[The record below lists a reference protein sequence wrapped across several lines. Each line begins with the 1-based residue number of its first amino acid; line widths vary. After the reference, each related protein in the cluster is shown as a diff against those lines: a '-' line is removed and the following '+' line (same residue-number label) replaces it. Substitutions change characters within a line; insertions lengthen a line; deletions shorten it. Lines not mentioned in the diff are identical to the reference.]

1 VIGLLT
7 AAAFLLGA
15 AGAAKLVRP
24 VGGTSALATA
34 RLPGS
39 GRLPAGL
46 ATRVGGLIELV
57 VAAVAIAVGGRVGAA
72 LVAVSYAMLAALSIR
87 LMSVARGADCGCF
100 GRPSRISHWHT
111 TVNLGY
117 LLVGVAG
124 VCRPVGTLAGLLADR
139 RGDGLILLLAATTLA
154 YLSYLL
160 MTALPEL
167 LRLTVR
173 VGVAQ

>member
-1 VIGLLT
+1 MIGLLS

-24 VGGTSALATA
+24 AGVTSALATA
-34 RLPGS
+34 RLPGT
-39 GRLPAGL
+39 GWLPARITG
-46 ATRVGGLIELV
+46 RVGGLVEL
-57 VAAVAIAVGGRVGAA
+57 AIAATALVLGGLVGAVLIA
-72 LVAVSYAMLAALSIR
+72 LSYAVLAALSIR
-87 LMSVARGADCGCF
+87 LMAVARGADCGCF

-111 TVNLGY
+111 AVNLGY

-124 VCRPVGTLAGLLADR
+124 LCWPAGTLAGLLADHP
-139 RGDGLILLLAATTLA
+139 GTGSILLLAAASLA

-160 MTALPEL
+160 MTALADL

-173 VGVAQ
+173 LEGAR